1 MDYMTVLDVA
11 ATVMA
16 GAAVVAAALPT
27 PSPKAN
33 IVIRIVR
40 GIIDVLAVNLGNAKN
55 KPKA

>member
-11 ATVMA
+11 AKVMA
-16 GAAVVAAALPT
+16 GAAVVAAALPS

-40 GIIDVLAVNLGNAKN
+40 GIIDVLAVNLGNFC
-55 KPKA
+55 PH